1 MEYGK
6 RYPNGVEVSKGI
18 AKSTIAGNITGWTMS
33 AILVN
38 AEGERVVQ

>member
-18 AKSTIAGNITGWTMS
+18 AKSTIAGNITAG
-33 AILVN
+33 
-38 AEGERVVQ
+38 R